1 LILFVSAVGSAIAL
15 SGKVIRSQN
24 DVDITQAW
32 VRVAI
37 AAIGALS
44 VYLGYRLFCDRRPV
58 LLTNLISG
66 ALLAVFGLG
75 ILVAD
80 ARSLRA
86 SGSDSHPASRQRKA
100 TEEGSFRAPGF
111 DQRVDSGER
120 TI

>member
-66 ALLAVFGLG
+66 ALLAMFGLG

-80 ARSLRA
+80 ARSLRP
-86 SGSDSHPASRQRKA
+86 SDPDSHHSRRQRKA
-100 TEEGSFRAPGF
+100 TEEGSFRAPRLNKRI
-111 DQRVDSGER
+111 DPTER

>member
-1 LILFVSAVGSAIAL
+1 M
-15 SGKVIRSQN
+15 
-24 DVDITQAW
+24 DITQDW
-32 VRVAI
+32 IRVAI
-37 AAIGALS
+37 AATGALS
-44 VYLGYRLFCDRRPV
+44 VYLAYRLFCDRRPV

-86 SGSDSHPASRQRKA
+86 SGPDAHVSWRHRKA
-100 TEEGSFRAPGF
+100 TEEGSFRAP
-111 DQRVDSGER
+111 RLNKRIDSAER